1 MDINEGFAKKK
12 SESLKGLMVLTA
24 GSTVHTTMNN

>member
-12 SESLKGLMVLTA
+12 SESLKGLMFLTA
-24 GSTVHTTMNN
+24 GSTVQTSMSN